1 MSDRPE
7 ILVRDAVC
15 DDWQSIVEFNR
26 RLAVETE
33 HKLLDLEILEAGVR
47 RGLSD
52 PERLRYWVAE
62 VQQDGG
68 RRVIGQTA
76 ITREWSDWRNGW
88 VWIPSNGNTTW
99 NVRC

>member
-33 HKLLDLEILEAGVR
+33 HKLLGSFRIHHIFLGCPASED
-47 RGLSD
+47 S
-52 PERLRYWVAE
+52 
-62 VQQDGG
+62 
-68 RRVIGQTA
+68 
-76 ITREWSDWRNGW
+76 S
-88 VWIPSNGNTTW
+88 S
-99 NVRC
+99 